1 VSLFLRLLIAGVVDT
16 GNKLITGV
24 MESIK
29 IQDEAQSP
37 VSMTPA
43 INTKVRISPR
53 VYVRTQ
59 NDPVGFLRG
68 PGETDSRE
76 KPEDENL
83 MSDYI

>member
-1 VSLFLRLLIAGVVDT
+1 
-16 GNKLITGV
+16 
-24 MESIK
+24 
-29 IQDEAQSP
+29 
-37 VSMTPA
+37 MTPA

-83 MSDYI
+83 MSDSDF